1 MELFRE
7 QAWIAKGRRF
17 AVFDGGYA
25 LVSVVQPLISPEDGS
40 SRIEFLT
47 RLRHDDR
54 LHALPPKERPKGKR
68 GPMPKWGK
76 RLSLPRQG
84 GRWVGLWQ
92 VGDAFIYGRL
102 RKVRWKEVV
111 CLWHVVGPEVPAKAV
126 VAYVEG
132 YKKRFTLVS
141 SALARVS
148 YLAADVFLTC
158 FVTMRCAQRNVTLTH
173 GVSPVQGPGSRSIA
187 AALTTAESEPFVAAG
202 AWFFLSWG
210 TG

>member
-40 SRIEFLT
+40 PRIEFLT

-54 LHALPPKERPKGKR
+54 LHALPPKERPKGKT

-92 VGDAFIYGRL
+92 VGHAFIYGRL

-111 CLWHVVGPEVPAKAV
+111 CLWHVVGPEVPPRRWSPTSRVQEAV
-126 VAYVEG
+126 HARQLG
-132 YKKRFTLVS
+132 PRADRAGTGSTLR
-141 SALARVS
+141 SAIPSGGWLPRPQ
-148 YLAADVFLTC
+148 AATGLV
-158 FVTMRCAQRNVTLTH
+158 
-173 GVSPVQGPGSRSIA
+173 GVSGVDQGPDRAYQPGA
-187 AALTTAESEPFVAAG
+187 VGDDEPDAAG
-202 AWFFLSWG
+202 SVPPG
-210 TG
+210 VGP